1 MAAAVEVAGG
11 EEFFGADDA
20 EFGALFRADGV
31 LSALAAGDGEEGD
44 IGVETAREISEEAG
58 PFVVGVR
65 GDEEDAGGDSGTVD
79 SFDGFW
85 EGLSGGGNGDR
96 GG

>member
-1 MAAAVEVAGG
+1 MRMTPSSR
-11 EEFFGADDA
+11 
-20 EFGALFRADGV
+20 ALFGADGV

-44 IGVETAREISEEAG
+44 VGVEPAREIGEQAG

-65 GDEEDAGGDSGTVD
+65 GDEKDARGDAGFVD
-79 SFDGFW
+79 GFDGFR
-85 EGLSGGGNGDR
+85 EGLGGGGDGER